1 MQMRLDLILR
11 MRDIYINSN
20 LNLLTKFFTSSRS
33 TVFKDILQ
41 GNISQM
47 IMKIVLISTRIGM
60 SYVIKQGIMF

>member
-33 TVFKDILQ
+33 TVFKDILP